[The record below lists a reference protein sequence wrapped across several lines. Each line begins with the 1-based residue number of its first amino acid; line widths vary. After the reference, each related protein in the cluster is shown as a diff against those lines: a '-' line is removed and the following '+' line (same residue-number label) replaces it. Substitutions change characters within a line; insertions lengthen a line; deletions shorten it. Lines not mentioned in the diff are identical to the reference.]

1 MNQKELRELYFQLN
15 PQAMNELLELRRLI
29 KTNPDFKAHYKAL
42 KQHIVLDYGIRSM
55 NPIIN
60 RKTDKHQY
68 KEYIRA
74 TITHA
79 NTY

>member
-1 MNQKELRELYFQLN
+1 MNQNQIE
-15 PQAMNELLELRRLI
+15 ELLELRKLRALVESD
-29 KTNPDFKAHYKAL
+29 PELQSRYKFL
-42 KQHIVLDYGIRSM
+42 KKNRHIVLDYGIRSM

-68 KEYIRA
+68 KEYIKA
-74 TITHA
+74 IITHA

>member
-1 MNQKELRELYFQLN
+1 MNSEELR
-15 PQAMNELLELRRLI
+15 ELLELRKLRELVHNDPI
-29 KTNPDFKAHYKAL
+29 FQARYKFL
-42 KQHIVLDYGIRSM
+42 KQHIVLDFGIRSM
-55 NPIIN
+55 NSIIN

-74 TITHA
+74 LITHA